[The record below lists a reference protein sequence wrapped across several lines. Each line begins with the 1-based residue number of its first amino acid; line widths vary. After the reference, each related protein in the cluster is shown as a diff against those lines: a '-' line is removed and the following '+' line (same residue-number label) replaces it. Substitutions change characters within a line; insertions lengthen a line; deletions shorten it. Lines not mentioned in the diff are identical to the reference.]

1 MSKRKAR
8 DGCDVCKEKG
18 RNPVGHISKY
28 CAWPGGPYE
37 NNMSGAKAAQREDR
51 KKAKSEKSVQSEQL
65 SQFVCES
72 KALDLQSDVRDISA
86 KVEQLTAIVTM
97 LMQRISKIE
106 DEKKSSV
113 TKGSKGL
120 VSKGSKGKGK
130 GIPAPAPRNHY
141 GDWGWDY

>member
-28 CAWPGGPYE
+28 CAWPGGPYK

-65 SQFVCES
+65 SQLVCES

-113 TKGSKGL
+113 AKGSKGL

-130 GIPAPAPRNHY
+130 GISAPAPRKYY
-141 GDWGWDY
+141 GGWGWDY